1 MLKALLEKRAALIDK
16 MNALVNGAE
25 AEDRDLNDEEQAQFD
40 GMKAEMT
47 QLDARVARAETV
59 HTLQSDAAAPR
70 GAASRNINRQDV
82 ANAPGA
88 AAPAAAREFES
99 LGEFMVTVARNPS
112 DQRLAAMFHERRADQ
127 RMDDG
132 PSGGFAVP
140 TQFVGEM
147 LRVEQQE
154 AMFRPRARVIPAGSP
169 PDAAVT
175 MPALDQDSTPDGS
188 SVRGGVKVNWIGE
201 GAAKPDTGAKL
212 RQITLEPKEVAATL
226 EVTDKL
232 LRNWQAAGPVLQQLM
247 REAVIAAEEDAFLN
261 GNGVAKPL
269 GIINAAAT
277 ISVARGASGITYR
290 NLTEMVSKLLMRGG
304 APMWT
309 ASQAELTVLM
319 EIKDDE
325 GNFIWQPNAREGIPG
340 TLLGYPLMWNEFS
353 PGKDQKGSL
362 ALANLSHYLIK
373 DGSGPFVAA
382 SEHVK
387 FTENKTVFKVFW
399 NVDGQPWL
407 TKPFK
412 QEKGFQVSPFV
423 ILGAA

>member
-1 MLKALLEKRAALIDK
+1 MLKALLEKRAALIDE

-25 AEDRDLNDEEQAQFD
+25 ADDRDLSDDEQAQFETL
-40 GMKAEMT
+40 KAEH
-47 QLDARVARAETV
+47 AAIEKRIARADDV
-59 HTLQSDAAAPR
+59 STLTATATQPR
-70 GAASRNINRQDV
+70 NSTRNIAGADI

-99 LGEFMVTVARNPS
+99 LGEFMVTIARNRD
-112 DQRLAAMFHERRADQ
+112 DQRLAAMYHERKADQ

-147 LRVEQQE
+147 LRVEAQD

-175 MPALDQDSTPDGS
+175 MPALDQDTGATGTSA
-188 SVRGGVKVNWIGE
+188 RGGVKTTWIGE
-201 GAAKPDTGAKL
+201 GAQKPKTDAKL

-232 LRNWQAAGPVLQQLM
+232 LRNWQAAGPVLQGLM
-247 REAVIAAEEDAFLN
+247 RDAVIAAEEDAFLN
-261 GNGVAKPL
+261 GNGIAKPMGL
-269 GIINAAAT
+269 INAPAT
-277 ISVARGASGITYR
+277 VTVSRGASGITYA
-290 NLTEMVSKLLMRGG
+290 NLTAMLGKLLMRGG
-304 APMWT
+304 TPIWT
-309 ASQAELTVLM
+309 ASQSELTTLM
-319 EIKDDE
+319 RIKDDE
-325 GNFIWQPNAREGIPG
+325 GNFIWQPNAREGVPQ
-340 TLLGYPLMWNEFS
+340 TLLGYPLLWNEFS
-353 PGKDQKGSL
+353 PLADAKGSL
-362 ALANLSHYLIK
+362 ALANLSYYLIK

-387 FTENKTVFKVFW
+387 FEENKTVFKVFW

-412 QEKGFQVSPFV
+412 QEKGYEVSPFIV
-423 ILGAA
+423 LGAA